1 MNIAS
6 IVVIAITIICSVL
19 AVLTAEEPLDETF
32 HVEAAMHGLPLQ
44 PLATKIS
51 SRSDNESSAKT
62 PIKAAVPRSVQTED
76 IVDARSRK
84 RSDSPRRTEGVR
96 LPHPAQS

>member
-32 HVEAAMHGLPLQ
+32 HVEAAMRGFPLQ
-44 PLATKIS
+44 PLATKVS
-51 SRSDNESSAKT
+51 SRNDNTSLVAT
-62 PIKAAVPRSVQTED
+62 PAKAAAPCSVQTED